1 MVNPFKAGDKVLA
14 MRQGVEIE
22 AVVRTTWNHEVQVR
36 AKSGELLWR
45 TMKTIRMAP
54 QAEPEVAG
62 EDSQVDDATP
72 EDVQVEEQHG
82 DTAEAPEQYSA
93 LPVEPADDGAG
104 ESAAETDGV
113 ATEEPAEVAPEE
125 PEAIVPKARKRRK
138 ARQGKEGRSAR
149 RGK

>member
-22 AVVRTTWNHEVQVR
+22 AVVRTTWNHEVQIR

-45 TMKTIRMAP
+45 TMKTIRLAP
-54 QAEPEVAG
+54 EAESEVAG
-62 EDSQVDDATP
+62 EDSQVEDATP
-72 EDVQVEEQHG
+72 EDVQVQEQQTEVA
-82 DTAEAPEQYSA
+82 DAPEQESA

-104 ESAAETDGV
+104 ESAAETDEV
-113 ATEEPAEVAPEE
+113 ATEGPAEVAPEE
-125 PEAIVPKARKRRK
+125 PEPTAPKARKRRK
-138 ARQGKEGRSAR
+138 VRQGKEGRSAR